1 MTIISQTADLEMLL
15 ALYDSGSFSAA
26 ARLLDCPVAKVSR
39 AVQRLEQELAVTL
52 FNRTTR
58 RVEATEEGR
67 LFINRLRPALQ
78 QLALAEEQLKLS
90 RGTPVGLLRV
100 DAASPFILH
109 QLVGLVGGFLQQ
121 YPGVKLELI
130 SSENFIDL
138 IEKRTDVAIRIGTL
152 QDSNLHA
159 TKLGR
164 SPLRLLASKSYLQQY
179 GIPAHS
185 SELAKHKLLGFSE
198 PGKLNH
204 WHFPIPIH
212 IEPAITASSGETLLQ
227 LCRLGHGIA
236 LLSDF
241 MTLDLRQSGELIEV
255 LPGQLQ
261 SPHPR
266 EDIHAVYYRNT
277 ALSGRI
283 NVFIRYLQQH
293 LQLSEC

>member
-1 MTIISQTADLEMLL
+1 MTIISQTADLEILL

-39 AVQRLEQELAVTL
+39 AVQRLENELAVTL

-67 LFINRLRPALQ
+67 LFISQLRPALQ
-78 QLALAEEQLKLS
+78 QLALAEEQLRLS
-90 RGTPVGLLRV
+90 RGEPAGLLRV
-100 DAASPFILH
+100 DAASPFVLH
-109 QLVGLVGGFLQQ
+109 QLVGLVSEFQRQ
-121 YPGVKLELI
+121 YPRVKLELI

-138 IEKRTDVAIRIGTL
+138 IEKRTDVAIRIGAL

-159 TKLGR
+159 TKLGK
-164 SPLRLLASKSYLQQY
+164 SPLRLLASKAYLQKY
-179 GIPAHS
+179 GMPMHS
-185 SELAKHKLLGFSE
+185 NELAQHQLLGFSE

-204 WHFPIPIH
+204 WHLANPINIQ
-212 IEPAITASSGETLLQ
+212 PAISASSGETLLQ
-227 LCRLGHGIA
+227 LCKLGHGIA

-241 MTLDLRQSGELIEV
+241 MTQALRQSGELIEV

-283 NVFIRYLQQH
+283 SVFIRFLQQH
-293 LQLSEC
+293 LQLS